1 MINITHKAKCHGK
14 NSSLG
19 SAYVHAEKYVVLGA
33 DAQVLSDG
41 AEFSSDVLAKD
52 VGSTR
57 GGREQPSQD

>member
-1 MINITHKAKCHGK
+1 MHGK

-19 SAYVHAEKYVVLGA
+19 SAYIHAEKYVVLGA

-41 AEFSSDVLAKD
+41 AEFSADVLAKD